1 MKFFNKE
8 ETKSLIIIFI
18 ILIAISIPNFASSI
32 KRSRDQVRRDDMGAI
47 LDALISYRDDFGI
60 FPPSRDGMILGCK
73 KDGAVAQMD
82 STGKLVVD
90 LVPCQWGKDSLV
102 DLTPGGSKVYLKKM
116 PSDPDLNK
124 GVTYTYFS
132 DGSTFQV
139 FGSFEETR
147 QPEYDQK
154 IVSRNIKCGARICN
168 MGRFFGC
175 TTDKS
180 LEQCQ
185 EERFL
190 KKTN

>member
-8 ETKSLIIIFI
+8 ETISIIIIFI

-47 LDALISYRDDFGI
+47 SDALASYRDDFGA
-60 FPPSRDGMILGCK
+60 FPRAQDGMILGCK
-73 KDGAVAQMD
+73 KDGATPQMD
-82 STGKLVVD
+82 KAGKLIVD
-90 LVPCQWGKDSLV
+90 LVPCRWGKDSLI

-139 FGSFEETR
+139 FASFEVKG

-154 IVSRNIKCGARICN
+154 IVSRNIKCGANICN

-190 KKTN
+190 KKSN